1 MIWIHKIKR
10 NSKPQDQPRDCEV
23 NISVTATCS
32 WSNLTSATAPAP
44 IQRSPR
50 RTWWGLPLSLL
61 ISSSSASS
69 WRTNLVR
76 SPRPFLHLSS
86 LLLPLFHPHLPLL
99 KMILKVF
106 FHLVQPNSHSITL
119 CRVFLLQSFLL
130 CMQVLEI
137 VRWDLESG
145 FQCKKW
151 GVKSYFAASV

>member
-1 MIWIHKIKR
+1 MLWIYKIKR
-10 NSKPQDQPRDCEV
+10 NRKPYDQPRDCEV

-50 RTWWGLPLSLL
+50 RTWCGFPLSLL
-61 ISSSSASS
+61 LSSSSASS
-69 WRTNLVR
+69 WRINLVR
-76 SPRPFLHLSS
+76 SPRSFLHLPF

-106 FHLVQPNSHSITL
+106 FHLVQPNSHFFTL
-119 CRVFLLQSFLL
+119 YRIFLLQSFLL
-130 CMQVLEI
+130 CMPVLEL
-137 VRWDLESG
+137 VWWDLENS
-145 FQCKKW
+145 FQRKKG